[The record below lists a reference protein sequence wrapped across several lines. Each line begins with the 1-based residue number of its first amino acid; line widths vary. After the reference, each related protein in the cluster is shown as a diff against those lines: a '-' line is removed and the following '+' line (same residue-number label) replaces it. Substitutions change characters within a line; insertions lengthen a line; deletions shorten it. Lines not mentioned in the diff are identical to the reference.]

1 MGLGFKFT
9 LDQKD
14 RGVSVRARRPDLVL
28 DIDGSA
34 YTVRENVAGDG
45 TVTLEIGGRSYQ
57 VWRVWEGDHLHLRI
71 DGRSYSVGYEDAIA
85 AAQHAAGGDDVLR
98 ADMPGVVVA
107 VHVET
112 GATVQAGDTVLVI
125 ESMKM
130 QVNIVAPRDGI
141 IEAVHVALNENF
153 DKGALLAAL
162 KAAD

>member
-9 LDQKD
+9 LDQRD
-14 RGVSVRARRPDLVL
+14 HGVSVRGRRPDLVL

-34 YTVRENVAGDG
+34 YAVRENAAADG

-57 VWRVWEGDHLHLRI
+57 VWRVWEGDRLHLRI
-71 DGRSYSVGYEDAIA
+71 DGVTYSVGYEDAIA
-85 AAQHAAGGDDVLR
+85 AAQQAAGGDDVLR

-107 VHVET
+107 VHAET

-130 QVNIVAPRDGI
+130 QVNIVAPRDGV